1 MRIVIAMSGGVDS
14 SVAAARLVDEGHDVI
29 GITLHLWDDPNPAA
43 QSRCCAPEDIRDAR
57 RVADHLR
64 FPHYVLDR
72 RETFSRK
79 IVDPFVDAYLAGYT
93 PSPCAVCNQHIKI
106 PALLRAAQLMG
117 ADAIATGHYARIV
130 HRESGPRIA
139 RGIDRHKDQSYFLFA
154 LDSPTLSRLRLPLG
168 RDTKEQVRREAS
180 ARGLAG
186 AHKGESQDLCF
197 VQDGGYARF
206 VQERA
211 PERIRRG
218 WIIDPRGRK
227 LAAHDGIH
235 NFTLGQRKGL
245 GVALGRPVF
254 VVRIEG
260 ATGNVVVDDEDAS
273 RVRVVTVD
281 SPVIAA
287 GVGMPTRAW
296 VQVRYRDAGAEAELN
311 LRPDG
316 SLEILFERPVRAASP
331 GQFAVA
337 YVDDEV
343 VAGGRIASVGR
354 DPESGP
360 VDCTEAVRGGKIV

>member
-29 GITLHLWDDPNPAA
+29 GVTLHLWEDPDSSA

-72 RETFSRK
+72 RETFLRE
-79 IVDPFVDAYLAGYT
+79 IVDPFVDAYLAGHT
-93 PSPCAVCNQHIKI
+93 PSPCAICNQQIKI

-130 HRESGPRIA
+130 HHEHGPRIA
-139 RGIDRHKDQSYFLFA
+139 RGIDRRKDQSYFLFA
-154 LDSPTLSRLRLPLG
+154 LDPPTLSRLQLPLG
-168 RDTKEQVRREAS
+168 HDTKEQVRREAM
-180 ARGLAG
+180 ARGLVG

-197 VQDGGYARF
+197 VPDGGYARF

-218 WIIDPRGRK
+218 WVIDRRGRK
-227 LAAHDGIH
+227 LATHDGIH

-245 GVALGRPVF
+245 GIALGHPVF
-254 VVRIEG
+254 VARIEPD
-260 ATGNVVVDDEDAS
+260 TGNVVVDDEQAS
-273 RVRVVTVD
+273 QVLAATVD
-281 SPVIAA
+281 APVVAA
-287 GVGMPTRAW
+287 GVQMPTDAL
-296 VQVRYRDAGAEAELN
+296 VQVRYRDLGAKAKLD

-316 SLEILFERPVRAASP
+316 SLQILFEQPVRAASP
-331 GQFAVA
+331 GQFAVG
-337 YVDDEV
+337 YVGDEV
-343 VAGGRIASVGR
+343 VVGGRITWAGR
-354 DPESGP
+354 EPESPP
-360 VDCTEAVRGGKIV
+360 VDCTQAVRDGKID